1 MFVRVREGKAV
12 SQDYHCLSQFVTSM
26 ERTCLRNVFVLLLLV
41 SFQRGRSQAPGDENE
56 FCVNLNELNPPKYR
70 EPNREILF
78 DSYNYPALVERV
90 INVANPSVHNAQP
103 VFTRYSLEGTLV
115 SY

>member
-1 MFVRVREGKAV
+1 
-12 SQDYHCLSQFVTSM
+12 M
-26 ERTCLRNVFVLLLLV
+26 EQMCLRTVFVLLLLV

-56 FCVNLNELNPPKYR
+56 FCVNFNELNPPSYR

-78 DSYNYPALVERV
+78 DSYSYPALVERV
-90 INVANPSVHNAQP
+90 IDVANPSVHNAQP
-103 VFTRYSLEGTLV
+103 VFTRYSLEGSLV